1 MVLKNYLFTIAIVT
15 GFALWGCGEADYTG
29 ADGKPDGSKIY
40 SVNCVSCHGD
50 AGDAGAGGAANLIT
64 SSLSKDDVIDRVTN
78 GKGAMLSFS
87 GVLSEEEIEAV
98 ATYVMT
104 FRK

>member
-1 MVLKNYLFTIAIVT
+1 MAVIAGIT
-15 GFALWGCGEADYTG
+15 LSGCGSADYTG

-64 SSLSKDDVIDRVTN
+64 SSLSKDDVVDRVAN

-104 FRK
+104 LRK